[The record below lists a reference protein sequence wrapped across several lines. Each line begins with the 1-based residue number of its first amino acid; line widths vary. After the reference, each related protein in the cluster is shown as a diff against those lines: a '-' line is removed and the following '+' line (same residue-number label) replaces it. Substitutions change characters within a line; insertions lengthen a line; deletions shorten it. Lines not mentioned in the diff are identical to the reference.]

1 MAKSKLSSLKAK
13 RQKKELSHLHLQFT
27 SKNYIVIAIGIA
39 VIILGYIFLSEDSVY
54 GFMPTVVA
62 PILLVIGYCVI
73 IPYGILLKEK
83 SVESKEEV
91 YIEKETTP
99 KSNVKTSSNVKTA

>member
-1 MAKSKLSSLKAK
+1 MSKSKLSSLKAK

-27 SKNYIVIAIGIA
+27 SRNYIIITIGLVTIA
-39 VIILGYIFLSEDSVY
+39 LGYIFLSEDSVY

-73 IPYGILLKEK
+73 IPFGILYNGSGVRSEEEVVIEKEK
-83 SVESKEEV
+83 S
-91 YIEKETTP
+91 P
-99 KSNVKTSSNVKTA
+99 KSNIKTSNIKTT